1 MTNILL
7 QDVEITNFRSIRGKL
22 LAPLDAKVVLIHG
35 ENGAGKTSLLSAI
48 ELALTGR
55 VLSLERADPNYK
67 SQLLHRSADAG
78 RINLRTI
85 GLEGANQF
93 QTNLIGSGLE
103 QYAGLKTELASFFSE
118 RCYLPQSLL
127 GQLLRIYQES
137 DAKPDSPL
145 SRFVTELLSLDRID
159 AIEEGLQPVADLRNL
174 RKTTD
179 LFGQVEFEK
188 ARLER
193 VLTDHRRMRGAA
205 VTSIQTALSD
215 LNDALNVLGI
225 KAVDEAAL
233 EAIGDVI
240 AGAPEEEELSAL
252 ADQRR
257 ELEAIR
263 READRGDRLALQA
276 DEAAL
281 AQVHRD
287 TKAALEAWRSKF
299 DPLLG
304 RLRERISTLDPTNAL
319 PPSDPNAF
327 RRDALAQLRAQ
338 RQIVMS
344 RAARASQDNKRR
356 AEVAAELTV
365 ASKNL
370 ETIDREIARIGDNA
384 GGLSS
389 VLAELS
395 SFISNDICPVCDR
408 DYAEQDKGS
417 LSDHLKH
424 KVRVLSASAERLLG
438 LSRNR
443 GDQQLQVERLER
455 ETAELAARQ
464 LEPKILADL
473 ERSAADFEAIVAE
486 LDSLE
491 DTTREGTRLAEVET
505 SARRALAEHQSY
517 NLARIAAMATL
528 TEFAR
533 KIGQSEPEPTATP
546 PAVVARLLVT
556 LEQRSGML
564 VTRASARKRGREAE
578 QQARAALNR
587 RDQVDLLIQADEY
600 RWRRNDEALTRAGS
614 VRSDAQKIRAQVEVV
629 RSRIIRREFNDRL
642 NRLWRDLFVRLAPNE
657 PFVPAFKIPKESTH
671 RLQPKLITNHRSGG
685 AGGTPGAMLS
695 AGNLN
700 TAALTLFIALHLT
713 ITLQLPWLILDDPV
727 QSMDDIH
734 VAHFAALLRTLS
746 KEQNRQVIVAVHDQ
760 QLFEYLKL
768 ELSPAFVGDSLIT
781 LEVSRGT
788 NRDTLCLAQ
797 RLNFHEETALQF
809 AA

>member
-7 QDVEITNFRSIRGKL
+7 QEIEITNFRSIRGKL

-55 VLSLERADPNYK
+55 VLPLERADPNYQ
-67 SQLLHRSADAG
+67 SQLLYRFADAG
-78 RINLRTI
+78 RINLHTI

-93 QTNLIGSGLE
+93 QTNLTGSGIE
-103 QYAGLKTELASFFSE
+103 QHAGLNAEFASFFSE

-145 SRFVTELLSLDRID
+145 SRFVTELLGLDRID

-179 LFGQVEFEK
+179 LLGQVEIEK

-193 VLTDHRRMRGAA
+193 ELTDHRRTRDAA
-205 VTSIQTALSD
+205 VASIQTALSD
-215 LNDALNVLGI
+215 LNNALTFLGI
-225 KAVDEAAL
+225 EAVDEASL
-233 EAIGDVI
+233 ETIGDVI
-240 AGAPEEEELSAL
+240 AEAPEEEELSEL

-287 TKAALEAWRSKF
+287 TKAALDAWRSKF

-304 RLRERISTLDPTNAL
+304 RLRERISILDPTSAL
-319 PPSDPNAF
+319 PLSDPEAF
-327 RRDALAQLRAQ
+327 RRDALAQLRTQ
-338 RQIVMS
+338 HRLVMG

-356 AEVAAELTV
+356 AEVAAEVTV
-365 ASKNL
+365 AGKNL
-370 ETIDREIARIGDNA
+370 ETIDREIARIGVNA
-384 GGLSS
+384 GGLGS

-408 DYAEQDKGS
+408 DYTEQAKGP
-417 LSDHLKH
+417 LSEHLKH
-424 KVRVLSASAERLLG
+424 KVRTLSASAERLLG

-443 GDQQLQVERLER
+443 VDVHLQLESLEL
-455 ETAELAARQ
+455 EAAELVARQ

-473 ERSAADFEAIVAE
+473 ERRAAGFEAIVAE
-486 LDSLE
+486 LEGLE
-491 DTTREGTRLAEVET
+491 DTTREGTRLAELET

-533 KIGQSEPEPTATP
+533 KIGQPAPEPTATS
-546 PAVVARLLVT
+546 PAVVARLT
-556 LEQRSGML
+556 AALEQRSRML
-564 VTRASARKRGREAE
+564 VTRASARKKGREAE
-578 QQARAALNR
+578 QQARAALTRCNH
-587 RDQVDLLIQADEY
+587 VNLLIQADEHS
-600 RWRRNDEALTRAGS
+600 WRRNDEALTRAGR
-614 VRSDAQKIRAQVEVV
+614 VRGDAQKIRAQVEVV

-657 PFVPAFKIPKESTH
+657 PFVPAFKIPNESTH

-713 ITLQLPWLILDDPV
+713 IARQLPWLILDDPV

-746 KEQNRQVIVAVHDQ
+746 KEQNRQVIIAVHDQ

-781 LEVSRGT
+781 LELSRGT
-788 NRDTLCLAQ
+788 NRDSLCLAQ